1 MWLEREEASATMEK
15 SRARVVRGGG
25 VMSDAVAAYGRGP
38 WSRRN
43 VGAIEEDFGSV
54 KERE

>member
-1 MWLEREEASATMEK
+1 
-15 SRARVVRGGG
+15 
-25 VMSDAVAAYGRGP
+25 MSDAVAAYGRGP

-54 KERE
+54 QERE